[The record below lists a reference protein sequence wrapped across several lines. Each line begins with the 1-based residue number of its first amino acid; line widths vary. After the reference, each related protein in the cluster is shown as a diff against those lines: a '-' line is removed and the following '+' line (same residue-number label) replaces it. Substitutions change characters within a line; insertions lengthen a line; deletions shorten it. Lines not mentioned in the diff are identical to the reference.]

1 MDRINNKFRGCL
13 IGGAVGDALGY
24 PVEFMNEHEIFNVYG
39 KNGITEYTLTYGK
52 AVVSD
57 DTQMTMFTAN
67 GLIYGMTQ
75 QNIGK
80 AFGDVSDYVYSAYKE
95 WLATQPL
102 KTFGDVYSAYKEWLA
117 TQSLKDGQYKSWIM
131 DVPEL
136 HVRRAP
142 GNTCVSALQSG
153 KKGNLDKPINHSK
166 GCGGIMRIAPI
177 GLYFKDS
184 PNECAI
190 CAAECSAITHGHELG
205 YIPSALL
212 SYLIYQL
219 TYCDTTIYKAAFELP
234 VLCDKIFG
242 DCEHAQELNNLISK
256 AIHLAGSDT
265 DDLTAIHELGEGWV
279 AEETLAIALYCA
291 IKYSDDFEKAVTTAV
306 NHNGDS
312 DSTGAVTGN
321 IMGAYLGIDSIPE
334 KFLKN
339 LEMYDTLI
347 ELADD
352 LYTSSQN
359 LGKNPVY
366 DDVWIKKYVNPVF

>member
-1 MDRINNKFRGCL
+1 MDKINNKFRGCL

-24 PVEFMNEHEIFNVYG
+24 PVEFMNESEIFNKYG
-39 KNGITEYTLTYGK
+39 KNGITEYKLTDGK
-52 AVVSD
+52 AIVSD

-67 GLIYGMTQ
+67 GLIYGITQ

-80 AFGDVSDYVYSAYKE
+80 SFSDIPDYIYSAYKD
-95 WLATQPL
+95 WLATQFFEDRQY
-102 KTFGDVYSAYKEWLA
+102 TSWLM
-117 TQSLKDGQYKSWIM
+117 SI
-131 DVPEL
+131 PEL
-136 HVRRAP
+136 YARRAP
-142 GNTCVSALQSG
+142 GNTCISALMSG
-153 KKGNLDKPINHSK
+153 KKGNLDKPINDSK

-190 CAAECSAITHGHELG
+190 CAAEASAITHGHELG

-219 TYCDTTIYKAAFELP
+219 TYCDTTIYKATFELP
-234 VLCDKIFG
+234 VLCEKIFG
-242 DCEHAQELNNLISK
+242 DAEHAQKLNSLISK
-256 AIHLAGSDT
+256 AIHLAGDDT
-265 DDLTAIHELGEGWV
+265 DDLTAIHELGSGWV
-279 AEETLAIALYCA
+279 AEETLAIALYCS
-291 IKYSDDFEKAVTTAV
+291 IKYSNDFEKAVVTAV

-321 IMGAYLGIDSIPE
+321 IMGAYLGLDSIPD
-334 KFLKN
+334 KFIKN

-347 ELADD
+347 ELSDD

-366 DDVWIKKYVNPVF
+366 DDIWTKKYVNPIF

>member
-1 MDRINNKFRGCL
+1 MDKINNKFRGCL

-24 PVEFMNEHEIFNVYG
+24 PVEFMSESMIFDKYG
-39 KNGITEYTLTYGK
+39 ENGITEYELTDGK
-52 AVVSD
+52 AIVSD

-67 GLIYGMTQ
+67 GLIYGITQ

-80 AFGDVSDYVYSAYKE
+80 SFGDVSDYIYSAYKD
-95 WLATQPL
+95 WLATQ
-102 KTFGDVYSAYKEWLA
+102 FFEER
-117 TQSLKDGQYKSWIM
+117 QYKSWIM
-131 DVPEL
+131 NVSEL
-136 HVRRAP
+136 YARRAP
-142 GNTCVSALQSG
+142 GNTCISALMSG
-153 KKGNLDKPINHSK
+153 KKGNLDKPINDSK

-190 CAAECSAITHGHELG
+190 CAAEVSAITHGHELG

-219 TYCDTTIYKAAFELP
+219 TYCDTTVYKAAFELP

-242 DCEHAQELNNLISK
+242 DARHAQMLNNLISK
-256 AIHLAGSDT
+256 AIHLASSDI
-265 DDLTAIHELGEGWV
+265 DDITAIHELGEGWV
-279 AEETLAIALYCA
+279 AEETLAVALYCA
-291 IKYSDDFEKAVTTAV
+291 IKYSNDFEKAVISAV

-321 IMGAYLGIDSIPE
+321 ILGAYLGLDGIPD
-334 KFLKN
+334 KFRKN
-339 LEMYDTLI
+339 LEMYDTII

-359 LGKNPVY
+359 LGKNFTY
-366 DDVWIKKYVNPVF
+366 DENWTKKYINPEFE

>member
-1 MDRINNKFRGCL
+1 MDKINNKFRGCL

-24 PVEFMNEHEIFNVYG
+24 PVEFMKESEIFNKYG
-39 KNGITEYTLTYGK
+39 KSGITEYNLTDGK
-52 AVVSD
+52 AIVSD

-67 GLIYGMTQ
+67 GLIYGITQ
-75 QNIGK
+75 QNISK
-80 AFGDVSDYVYSAYKE
+80 SFNEIPDYIYSAYK
-95 WLATQPL
+95 
-102 KTFGDVYSAYKEWLA
+102 DWLA
-117 TQSLKDGQYKSWIM
+117 TQSSQCESGNYISWIM
-131 DVPEL
+131 KVPEL
-136 HVRRAP
+136 HARRAP
-142 GNTCVSALQSG
+142 GNTCISALTSG
-153 KKGNLDKPINHSK
+153 KKGNLDKPINRSK

-190 CAAECSAITHGHELG
+190 CAAEVSAITHGHELG

-219 TYCDTTIYKAAFELP
+219 TYCDTTIYKAVFELP
-234 VLCDKIFG
+234 VLCEKIFG
-242 DCEHAQELNNLISK
+242 DAENSRMLNELISK

-279 AEETLAIALYCA
+279 AEETLAIALYCSM
-291 IKYSDDFEKAVTTAV
+291 KYSDDFEKAVVTAV

-321 IMGAYLGIDSIPE
+321 IMGAYLGIDGIPD
-334 KFLKN
+334 KFRAN
-339 LEMYDTLI
+339 LEMYDIIT

-366 DDVWIKKYVNPVF
+366 DEVWTAKYVNPAI

>member
-1 MDRINNKFRGCL
+1 MDKINNKFRGCL
-13 IGGAVGDALGY
+13 VGGAVGDALGY
-24 PVEFMNEHEIFNVYG
+24 PVEFMNESEIFNKYG
-39 KNGITEYTLTYGK
+39 KHGITEYELTDGK
-52 AVVSD
+52 AIISD

-67 GLIYGMTQ
+67 GLIYGITQ
-75 QNIGK
+75 QNIEK
-80 AFGDVSDYVYSAYKE
+80 SFSDIPDYIYSAYKD
-95 WLATQPL
+95 WLATQ
-102 KTFGDVYSAYKEWLA
+102 FF
-117 TQSLKDGQYKSWIM
+117 KDGQYKSWIM
-131 DVPEL
+131 NVSEL
-136 HVRRAP
+136 YARRAP
-142 GNTCVSALQSG
+142 GNTCISALMSG
-153 KKGNLDKPINHSK
+153 KKGNLDNPINDSK

-190 CAAECSAITHGHELG
+190 CAAEASAITHGHELG

-242 DCEHAQELNNLISK
+242 DSKYAQTLNNLISK
-256 AIHLAGSDT
+256 AMHLAESDT
-265 DDLTAIHELGEGWV
+265 DDILAIHELGEGWV
-279 AEETLAIALYCA
+279 AEETLAISLYCA
-291 IKYSDDFEKAVTTAV
+291 IKYSDNFEKAVVTAV

-321 IMGAYLGIDSIPE
+321 ILGAYLGLDSIPD
-334 KFLKN
+334 KFIKN
-339 LEMYDTLI
+339 LEMYNILI

-366 DDVWIKKYVNPVF
+366 DDVWTKKYVNPVF

>member
-1 MDRINNKFRGCL
+1 MDKINNKFRGCL
-13 IGGAVGDALGY
+13 VGGAVGDALGY
-24 PVEFMNEHEIFNVYG
+24 PVEFMDESEIFNKYG
-39 KNGITEYTLTYGK
+39 KNGITEYKLTNGK
-52 AVVSD
+52 AIVSD

-67 GLIYGMTQ
+67 GLIYGITQ

-80 AFGDVSDYVYSAYKE
+80 SFSDIPDYIYSAYKD
-95 WLATQPL
+95 WL
-102 KTFGDVYSAYKEWLA
+102 S
-117 TQSLKDGQYKSWIM
+117 TQSKNYDSEQYVSWIM
-131 DVPEL
+131 NVPEL
-136 HVRRAP
+136 HANRNA
-142 GNTCVSALQSG
+142 GITCLSALASG
-153 KKGNLDKPINHSK
+153 KKGNLDNPINDSK

-190 CAAECSAITHGHELG
+190 CAAEASAITHGHELG

-219 TYCDTTIYKAAFELP
+219 TYYDTTIYKAAFELP
-234 VLCDKIFG
+234 VLCEKIFG
-242 DCEHAQELNNLISK
+242 DAKHAQKLNSLISK
-256 AIHLAGSDT
+256 AIHLAGADT
-265 DDLTAIHELGEGWV
+265 DDLMAIHELGDGWV
-279 AEETLAIALYCA
+279 AEETLAIALYCS
-291 IKYSDDFEKAVTTAV
+291 IKYSNDFEKAIATAV

-321 IMGAYLGIDSIPE
+321 IMGAYLGLDSIPD
-334 KFLKN
+334 KFIKN

-366 DDVWIKKYVNPVF
+366 DDVWTRKYVNHVF

>member
-13 IGGAVGDALGY
+13 VGGAVGDALGY
-24 PVEFMNEHEIFNVYG
+24 PVEFMKESKIFNKYG
-39 KNGITEYTLTYGK
+39 ENGITEYELTDGK
-52 AVVSD
+52 AIVSD

-80 AFGDVSDYVYSAYKE
+80 SFGDVSDYVYSAYKD
-95 WLATQPL
+95 WLATQ
-102 KTFGDVYSAYKEWLA
+102 FF
-117 TQSLKDGQYKSWIM
+117 KDGQYKSWIM
-131 DVPEL
+131 SVPAL
-136 HVRRAP
+136 YARRAP
-142 GNTCVSALQSG
+142 GNTCISALQSG
-153 KKGNLDKPINHSK
+153 KKGNLDKPINNSK

-242 DCEHAQELNNLISK
+242 DCEHAQELNSLISK

-265 DDLTAIHELGEGWV
+265 DDLTAIHKLGEGWV

-291 IKYSDDFEKAVTTAV
+291 IKYSDDFEKAVTVAV

-321 IMGAYLGIDSIPE
+321 IMGAYLGIEAIPE

-366 DDVWIKKYVNPVF
+366 DDVWTKKYVNPVI